1 MTCHSSKDMLRKLP
15 AVDKLLRH
23 EKVARLKERYP
34 KNILLRATREV
45 IDVRR
50 RCILNGEV
58 VSENDLTVEALA
70 DEVQMLVSKKMG
82 WTLKPVVNATGVIVH
97 TNLGRSLLPDSAVER
112 IVAIVRRYN
121 NLEYD
126 LEKGTRGSRYVHAEG
141 LLRDLTGAEAALVVN
156 NNAGAVL
163 LVLNTVAKQREVI
176 VSRGELVEIGGSFR
190 IPEVMAASGAILREV
205 GCTNRTHLSDYA
217 NAISRDTIALLK
229 VHKSN
234 YRIVGFSKEVSSAE
248 LAELAHLRGLYC
260 LEDMGSGSFVDLS
273 PYGIKNEP
281 IVKAELAAGVDVLT
295 FSGDKLLGG
304 PQAGI
309 IIGRKEIVERCK
321 KNPLTR
327 ALRVDKLTLAA
338 LEATLKLY
346 LEEPVALEQ
355 VPTLSMI
362 ARTSDSLKRDAEE
375 LASKIRAILPG
386 PYGQDINV
394 DVERCISRVGGGAS
408 PDAELPS
415 WAVSLRLANG
425 SVVELEEFLRNC
437 NPPIIVRIDN
447 DRILMDLRTILP
459 GDDKY
464 IAEAIQRFVRSKKL

>member
-375 LASKIRAILPG
+375 LASKIRAILPE

>member
-1 MTCHSSKDMLRKLP
+1 MLRKLP

>member
-375 LASKIRAILPG
+375 LASRIRAILPG

>member
-1 MTCHSSKDMLRKLP
+1 MLRKLP

-217 NAISRDTIALLK
+217 NAISRDTVALLK